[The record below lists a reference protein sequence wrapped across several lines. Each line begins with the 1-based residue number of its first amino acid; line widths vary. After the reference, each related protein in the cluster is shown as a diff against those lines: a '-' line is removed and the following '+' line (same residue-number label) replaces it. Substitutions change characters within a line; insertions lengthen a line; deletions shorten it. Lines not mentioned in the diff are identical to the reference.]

1 MNGKS
6 SRHEVANELLAKGQL
21 STVDVLGAINS
32 SHKFLHVQSEEIQN
46 TEFSWVYQIQL
57 GFWGRLWA
65 LPSGGLRGQSSE
77 AYWSSESWILN
88 G

>member
-32 SHKFLHVQSEEIQN
+32 SHKFLHVQSEEIQS
-46 TEFSWVYQIQL
+46 TE
-57 GFWGRLWA
+57 
-65 LPSGGLRGQSSE
+65 SS
-77 AYWSSESWILN
+77 SV
-88 G
+88 